1 MWPIAMQRLRILVI
15 PGLLATLVFLAV
27 DYFDEAVESPQT
39 TDTTV
44 DIAYNGYS
52 EGINSVHYDEQ
63 GNIRYTMRADRQ
75 VSYID
80 AETALEEPYIQLY
93 QENDSRWN
101 IIARSGR
108 ISAAQ
113 QNFSNVD
120 EIILSGE
127 VEVYQMDRFGNRTV
141 LATDILTLDPAQDI
155 LTTDAAVTLVGDTFE
170 QSAIGM
176 RVDLDSEEYVF
187 HQEVRGR
194 YAAPQD

>member
-1 MWPIAMQRLRILVI
+1 MQRIRFIVI

-27 DYFDEAVESPQT
+27 DYFDQAVDRTPSSET
-39 TDTTV
+39 TA

-52 EGINSVHYDEQ
+52 EGINSVHFDDQ

-75 VSYID
+75 VSYTD
-80 AETALEEPYIQLY
+80 AETVLEEPYIQLY

-101 IIARSGR
+101 IVARSGR
-108 ISAAQ
+108 IFAAREDLAE
-113 QNFSNVD
+113 VD

-127 VEVYQMDRFGNRTV
+127 VEVYQMDRLGNRTV
-141 LATDILTLDPAQDI
+141 LATDVLTLDPVQDI
-155 LTTDAAVTLVGDTFE
+155 LTTDVAVTMVGDTHE

-176 RVDLDSEEYVF
+176 RVDLKSEEYVF

-194 YAAPQD
+194 YAAPQQ